1 MDTCFNALLL
11 DAEQGLRATPR
22 GTEIDVRLPWY
33 RSLPI
38 SVVEVG
44 GLKVD
49 DRDVP
54 TSDIR
59 FEINGKSFDLHEL
72 PKHADEFWFVLDS
85 AVLRLPD
92 TKLQPGSDHEVE
104 LQLNV
109 YPPYVPHLKWITKV
123 KKMLR
128 AR

>member
-11 DAEQGLRATPR
+11 DAEQGLRATSR

-59 FEINGKSFDLHEL
+59 FEINGKSFDLHDL

-92 TKLQPGSDHEVE
+92 TQLQPGSDHEVE